1 MKDDIE
7 VPSALLQKFDK
18 HGYYYYKDAQKIM
31 IFNYL

>member
-18 HGYYYYKDAQKIM
+18 HGYYYYKDAKIM
-31 IFNYL
+31 IFNCL